1 MSSNL
6 HLQRI
11 CQHCGNEFTARTT
24 VTQYCGDNCAK
35 RAYKARQKAAKIET
49 SNRQTLAVKQKP
61 IIDIKAKEFLTIRD
75 TATLLNCSR
84 QTVYNLISKGTLK
97 AVNLSER
104 KTLIKRSGIDQLFDK
119 GSPKQTS
126 DFKPL
131 QDTLNP
137 DDCYTLSEV
146 QERYSVS
153 EKALYELIKRNAI
166 PKHKKGRYAYV
177 PKQIIDNLLR
187 SQA

>member
-6 HLQRI
+6 QIQRI
-11 CQHCGNEFTARTT
+11 CQHCDKEFTARTT

-35 RAYKARQKAAKIET
+35 RAYKVRQ
-49 SNRQTLAVKQKP
+49 RAVKVEQSNKQTQAVKLKP
-61 IIDIKAKEFLTIRD
+61 ITDIKAKEFLTIKD

-84 QTVYNLISKGTLK
+84 QTVYNLIGKGILQ

-104 KTLIKRSGIDQLFDK
+104 KTLIKRSGIDKLFELK
-119 GSPKQTS
+119 SLKTS

-131 QDTLNP
+131 QDTFNP
-137 DDCYTLSEV
+137 DDCYTISEV
-146 QERYSVS
+146 QKRYNVS
-153 EKALYELIKRNAI
+153 EKTLHELIKRNAI
-166 PKHKKGRYAYV
+166 PKHKKGRFAYV

-187 SQA
+187 P